1 MNKTLKALL
10 LLALAAGSTAFAS
23 EYRTPWLSER
33 GPLRHTFK
41 KLHKKRY
48 NANMWSLAYCK
59 EAHKAFLAHGTKSE
73 VLTELLFNDEDF
85 TLNQIFPN
93 SVVPVDSENY
103 NVFMKLSKIKPRA
116 NYFEYGVNLGGRID
130 FPVWENKGRIGLRT
144 TIPFRKIEIERKDIT
159 PLSTESLCELVQT
172 GFVNTTLK
180 KNGTTAGT
188 AATVAVEAKAYRL
201 DLVQA
206 LQNGSGE
213 SAVQTANKK
222 FKIFGQEIQSNEADG
237 PQVNDIGAN
246 VGIVPTVAAT
256 GKPQNLAWIVSA
268 AATDPAKAEY
278 KEKYAGGFV
287 KIDSATPVLTDKVG
301 VFAEEAYN
309 DIFGDFSKPAQQD
322 FASKNWVV
330 FRRNSDSAHPER
342 IVGLDAQVV
351 NASIEA
357 ALSDFCEG
365 PYDFMS
371 ANNFEFESQKRSG
384 LGDIDLDLFYEHTF
398 CKDWMGE
405 LMVGVRFP
413 TGSGDESYGNPYK
426 VNLGNGEHFEIKIG
440 AGLAWQPFRCM
451 NAKLDM
457 YYSFVL
463 EGTEERTAVFAGS
476 KIKGIGPKADADVD
490 WGYFVGRLDL
500 NFFHPKTDRISSTLG
515 YEFYYKTHDHISFK
529 QAKMESWLGKKFVN
543 IDDAKPEKGKKLVEN
558 LQPLSND
565 LARKNTESISHKVRS
580 ESSFRLH
587 RYLDMFWGGSF
598 VFAGQNAF
606 RDMDCHA
613 GFNCR
618 F

>member
-59 EAHKAFLAHGTKSE
+59 EAHKAFLSHGTKSE

-93 SVVPVDSENY
+93 SQVPVDSENY

-159 PLSTESLCELVQT
+159 PVEDPLCGLVQT
-172 GFVNTTLK
+172 GVVNTTRLV
-180 KNGTTAGT
+180 NGAEEGMP
-188 AATVAVEAKAYRL
+188 ANIVAVNAKAYRL

-213 SAVQTANKK
+213 SAVQALNPANGS
-222 FKIFGQEIQSNEADG
+222 FKIFGQKVALGAGLGHVGLVPGKDKAENVAFMFHDG
-237 PQVNDIGAN
+237 TGTAVKPANGEYTVIGN
-246 VGIVPTVAAT
+246 VGAAPVAT
-256 GKPQNLAWIVSA
+256 GAVATFDQLIDYNALFGNFTSA
-268 AATDPAKAEY
+268 AA
-278 KEKYAGGFV
+278 
-287 KIDSATPVLTDKVG
+287 
-301 VFAEEAYN
+301 
-309 DIFGDFSKPAQQD
+309 QD
-322 FASKNWVV
+322 FASKHWLV
-330 FRRNSDSAHPER
+330 FRRASDSKQSER
-342 IVGLDAQVV
+342 ITTAEAQVA

-357 ALSDFCEG
+357 ALANACEG

-529 QAKMESWLGKKFVN
+529 QAKMESWLG
-543 IDDAKPEKGKKLVEN
+543 GKYNPVTKVFDKNE
-558 LQPLSND
+558 QPLSNE

>member
-59 EAHKAFLAHGTKSE
+59 EAHKAFLDHGTDTHP
-73 VLTELLFNDEDF
+73 LTALLFNKSEF
-85 TLNQIFPN
+85 TLNEIFPN
-93 SVVPVDSENY
+93 SQVPVDSENY

-116 NYFEYGVNLGGRID
+116 HYFEYGVNLGGRID

-159 PLSTESLCELVQT
+159 PVGDPLCDLVAS
-172 GFVNTTLK
+172 GLVNTTRK
-180 KNGTTAGT
+180 DDGKNETTASDV
-188 AATVAVEAKAYRL
+188 VAVVAKAYRL
-201 DLVQA
+201 DLVQS
-206 LQNGSGE
+206 LLNGSNQ
-213 SAVQTANKK
+213 SAIQTADKS
-222 FKIFGQEIQSNEADG
+222 FKIFGQETAVVDANVLKGDG
-237 PQVNDIGAN
+237 TGAN
-246 VGIVPTVAAT
+246 VGLVIGTD
-256 GKPQNLAWIVSA
+256 KPQNVAWIYHDASLPASNIAKSEFEA
-268 AATDPAKAEY
+268 ANI
-278 KEKYAGGFV
+278 V
-287 KIDSATPVLTDKVG
+287 KIDSNTIDLTGKVG
-301 VFAEEAYN
+301 YFGSEAPGDVDYATV
-309 DIFGDFSKPAQQD
+309 FGDFSSAAAQD
-322 FASKNWVV
+322 LAAKSWVV
-330 FRRNSDSAHPER
+330 FRRHSDATDSSR
-342 IVGLDAQVV
+342 IVGSDAQTIS
-351 NASIEA
+351 NAIET
-357 ALSDFCEG
+357 ALINTNCGPSDF
-365 PYDFMS
+365 MT
-371 ANNFEFESQKRSG
+371 ANGFEFETQKRSG

-398 CKDWMGE
+398 SKDWMGE

-413 TGSGDESYGNPYK
+413 TGSGDEKYGNPYK

-463 EGTEERTAVFAGS
+463 EGTEERAAVFAGS

-500 NFFHPKTDRISSTLG
+500 NFFHPKTDRISSTVG
-515 YEFYYKTHDHISFK
+515 YELYYKTHDHISFK
-529 QAKMESWLGKKFVN
+529 NAKMESWLGKKVS
-543 IDDAKPEKGKKLVEN
+543 GGVLVEN
-558 LQPLSND
+558 LQPLSNE
-565 LARKNTESISHKVRS
+565 LARHNTESISHKVRS